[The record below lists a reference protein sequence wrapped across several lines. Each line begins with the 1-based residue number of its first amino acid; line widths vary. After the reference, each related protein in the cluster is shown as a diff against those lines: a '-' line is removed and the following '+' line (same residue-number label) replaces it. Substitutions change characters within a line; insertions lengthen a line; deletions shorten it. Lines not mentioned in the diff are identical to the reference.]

1 MKERVTTLISEEKLK
16 SRVKEIAKEITEYY
30 NGEEV
35 KTVCVLKGAVMFM
48 VDLVKNLEL
57 PVKFDFM
64 DVSSYGNS
72 TESSGQIKILKDL
85 DDPIEGENLL
95 IVEDIIDSGR
105 TLHYLINYLE
115 SKKPK
120 SIKLCT
126 LFDKPERREFNVRV
140 DWTGFDIP
148 DEFIVGYGLDYAQR
162 YRNLPFIGVLHFDE
176 DGEQE

>member
-72 TESSGQIKILKDL
+72 TESSGQIKI
-85 DDPIEGENLL
+85 
-95 IVEDIIDSGR
+95 
-105 TLHYLINYLE
+105 
-115 SKKPK
+115 
-120 SIKLCT
+120 
-126 LFDKPERREFNVRV
+126 
-140 DWTGFDIP
+140 
-148 DEFIVGYGLDYAQR
+148 
-162 YRNLPFIGVLHFDE
+162 
-176 DGEQE
+176 

>member
-1 MKERVTTLISEEKLK
+1 MKERVTTHISEEKLK
-16 SRVKEIAKEITEYY
+16 TRVQEIAREITEYY

-35 KTVCVLKGAVMFM
+35 KTVCVLKGVVMFM
-48 VDLVKNLEL
+48 VDLVKNVDL

-72 TESSGQIKILKDL
+72 TESSGNIKILKDL
-85 DDPIEGENLL
+85 DDPIEGENIL

-105 TLHYLINYLE
+105 TLHYLIDYLK
-115 SKKPK
+115 SKNPK
-120 SIKLCT
+120 SVKLCT
-126 LFDKPERREFNVRV
+126 LFDKPDRREFDVHV

-162 YRNLPFIGVLHFDE
+162 YRNLPYIGVLHFDE
-176 DGEQE
+176 EE

>member
-1 MKERVTTLISEEKLK
+1 MKERVTTLISEETLK
-16 SRVKEIAKEITEYY
+16 ARVQEIAKEITEFY

-48 VDLVKNLEL
+48 VDLVKSLDL

-72 TESSGQIKILKDL
+72 TESSGNIKILKDL

-105 TLHYLINYLE
+105 TLHYLMDYLK

-120 SIKLCT
+120 SIRLCT
-126 LFDKPERREFNVRV
+126 LFDKPERREFDVHV

-162 YRNLPFIGVLHFDE
+162 YRNLPYIGVLHFDE
-176 DGEQE
+176 D

>member
-16 SRVKEIAKEITEYY
+16 NRVEEIAKEITEYY

-48 VDLVKNLEL
+48 VDLVKKMDL

-72 TESSGQIKILKDL
+72 TESSGEIKILKDL
-85 DDPIEGENLL
+85 DDPIEGENILV
-95 IVEDIIDSGR
+95 VEDIIDSGR
-105 TLHYLINYLE
+105 TLYYLLDYLR
-115 SKKPK
+115 SKNPK

-126 LFDKPERREFNVRV
+126 LFDKPDRREFDVNV

-162 YRNLPFIGVLHFDE
+162 YRNLPYIGVLHFDE
-176 DGEQE
+176 

>member
-16 SRVKEIAKEITEYY
+16 TRVQEIAEEITEYY
-30 NGEEV
+30 KGEEI
-35 KTVCVLKGAVMFM
+35 KTICVLKGAVMFM
-48 VDLVKNLEL
+48 VDLVKNVDL

-64 DVSSYGNS
+64 DVSSYGDS
-72 TESSGQIKILKDL
+72 TESSGSIKILKDL
-85 DDPIEGENLL
+85 DDPIEGENIL

-105 TLHYLINYLE
+105 TLHYLIDYLK

-120 SIKLCT
+120 SVKLCT
-126 LFDKPERREFNVRV
+126 LFDKPDRREFNVHV

-162 YRNLPFIGVLHFDE
+162 YRNLPYIGVLHFDE
-176 DGEQE
+176 D

>member
-1 MKERVTTLISEEKLK
+1 MQERVTTLISEEKLK
-16 SRVKEIAKEITEYY
+16 ARVREIAKEITEFY

-48 VDLVKNLEL
+48 VDLVKSLDL

-72 TESSGQIKILKDL
+72 TESSGSIKILKDL

-105 TLHYLINYLE
+105 TLHYLMEYLK

-126 LFDKPERREFNVRV
+126 LFDKPDRREFDVHV

-162 YRNLPFIGVLHFDE
+162 YRNLPYIGVLHFDE
-176 DGEQE
+176 E

>member
-16 SRVKEIAKEITEYY
+16 TRVQEIAREITEYY

-48 VDLVKNLEL
+48 VDLVKNVDL

-72 TESSGQIKILKDL
+72 TESSGNIKILKDL
-85 DDPIEGENLL
+85 DDPIEGENIL

-105 TLHYLINYLE
+105 TLHYLIDYLK
-115 SKKPK
+115 SKNPK
-120 SIKLCT
+120 SVKLCT
-126 LFDKPERREFNVRV
+126 LFDKPDRREFDVHV

-162 YRNLPFIGVLHFDE
+162 YRNLPYIGVLHFDE
-176 DGEQE
+176 DE

>member
-16 SRVKEIAKEITEYY
+16 ARVQEIAKEITEFY

-48 VDLVKNLEL
+48 VDLVKSLDL

-72 TESSGQIKILKDL
+72 TESSGNIKILKDL

-105 TLHYLINYLE
+105 TLHYLLDYLK
-115 SKKPK
+115 SKNPK

-126 LFDKPERREFNVRV
+126 LFDKPERREFDVHV

-148 DEFIVGYGLDYAQR
+148 DEFIVGYGLDYSQR
-162 YRNLPFIGVLHFDE
+162 YRNLPYIGILHFDE
-176 DGEQE
+176 D